1 MPDFPWDEVRQ
12 ALQTAQRVAVV
23 SHVRPDGDA
32 VGSVL
37 GLGWALRAAGKHVSL
52 ALADGV
58 PANLRHLPGAE
69 TIAPHAEEADFIIV
83 VDASDRSRVGEALP
97 EETVVDLNVDHHK
110 TNTFYA
116 RYNLVDPQAVSTTAV
131 LAAFIERMGLPLPQ
145 EAAEALLTGLITDTI
160 GFRTANMSPQAL
172 RLAADLMERG
182 ADLSTLYF
190 KALVERTYE
199 ALRYWGAGLSRL
211 QREGA
216 LVWTALTLADR
227 QAVGYPGNDDADLV
241 NLLSAVQGA
250 KIGVIF
256 IEQPDGAVKVSWRAR
271 PGVDVSGVAVAF
283 GGGGHAPAAGAT
295 IPGSLT
301 EVQERVLAATRRLL
315 SEGGVEGA

>member
-1 MPDFPWDEVRQ
+1 MREFPWGEVRQ
-12 ALQTAQRVAVV
+12 ALRVAQRVAVV

-37 GLGWALRAAGKHVSL
+37 GLGWALRAAGKQVSL

-58 PANLRHLPGAE
+58 PLNLRHLPGAE
-69 TIAPHAEEADFIIV
+69 DIAPQVAGEVDWIIV
-83 VDASDRSRVGEALP
+83 VDASDRGRVGTALP
-97 EETVVDLNVDHHK
+97 AEAVVDLNIDHHK
-110 TNTFYA
+110 TNTAYA
-116 RYNLVDPQAVSTTAV
+116 RYNLVNPEAVSTTAV
-131 LAAFIERMGLPLPQ
+131 LVEFIAEMGLPLPQ

-172 RLAADLMERG
+172 RLAADLMEKG

-211 QREGA
+211 QREGP

-227 QAVGYPGNDDADLV
+227 EAVGYPGNDDADLV

-250 KIGVIF
+250 LIAVIF
-256 IEQPDGAVKVSWRAR
+256 IEQSDGTVKVSWRAR
-271 PGVDVSGVAVAF
+271 PGVDVSGVALQF

-295 IPGSLT
+295 IPGPLS

-315 SEGGVEGA
+315 APQEV